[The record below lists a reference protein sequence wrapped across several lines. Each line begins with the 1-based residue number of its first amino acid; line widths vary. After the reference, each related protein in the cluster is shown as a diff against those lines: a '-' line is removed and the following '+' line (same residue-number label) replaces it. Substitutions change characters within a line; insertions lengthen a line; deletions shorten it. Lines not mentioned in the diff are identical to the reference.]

1 MGCGQSGTTVIPAP
15 FTYLRVSSV
24 QEALDALAEFCDD
37 AKLLAGGHSLIP
49 LMKFRLATPKVLVDI
64 SGITELSGVSLEGDS
79 IVVGAATRHATLE
92 HSPVVK
98 EHCGLLAYTASLVGD
113 PQVRNRGTIGGS
125 VAHGDSASDLPV
137 SLLAMDAQFTVQ
149 SRTGTRTI
157 AAAEFF
163 LGFWQTALT
172 PTEVL
177 INIKVPR
184 QKQGWS
190 YQKFTIRSQ
199 DWATVSTAIYG
210 KSVALGAMADIPM
223 RATAVESAL
232 AQGAEISEAA
242 LLADHNTSP
251 SSDTRASAD
260 YRRHLAR
267 ILTEDGLRESL
278 TRH

>member
-1 MGCGQSGTTVIPAP
+1 MIPAP
-15 FTYLRVSSV
+15 FTYLRVASV
-24 QEALDALAEFCDD
+24 QEALDALAEYGDD

-49 LMKFRLATPKVLVDI
+49 LMKFRLATPKVLIDI
-64 SGITELSGVSLEGDS
+64 SGIAELSGVTLEGDS
-79 IVVGAATRHATLE
+79 LVVGAATRHAILE

-113 PQVRNRGTIGGS
+113 PQVRNRGTVGGS

-137 SLLAMDAQFTVQ
+137 SLLAMDAQFTAQ

-157 AAAEFF
+157 AAADFF
-163 LGFWQTALT
+163 IGFWQTALT

-177 INIKVPR
+177 VNIKVPL
-184 QKQGWS
+184 QKQRWS

-199 DWATVSTAIYG
+199 DWATVSSAVYG
-210 KSVALGAMADIPM
+210 KAIALGAMADIPV

-251 SSDTRASAD
+251 SSDTRASGD

-267 ILTEDGLRESL
+267 VLTEDGLRESL
-278 TRH
+278 ARR